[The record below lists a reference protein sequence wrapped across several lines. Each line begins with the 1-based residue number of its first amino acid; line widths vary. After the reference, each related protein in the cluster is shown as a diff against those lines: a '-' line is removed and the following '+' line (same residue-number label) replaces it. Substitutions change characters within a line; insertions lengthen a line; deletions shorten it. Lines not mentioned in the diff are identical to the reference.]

1 MGGKRMREK
10 ACQGQMAVELAAIV
24 PVGIVCALIV
34 FNLCRYVEAC
44 ALFDR
49 VALDAV
55 ISQGVSPPGEQSV
68 GSATAAVEACIRESL
83 DATTCEVSVRA
94 SGGAQPA
101 AAPGMLTFPA
111 SPLLVTYVCT
121 LRYRPWPGSFV
132 IAGVPFR
139 PPVSL
144 THERR
149 LVVDR
154 FRPGVVV

>member
-1 MGGKRMREK
+1 MGGEGMRER
-10 ACQGQMAVELAAIV
+10 ACRGQMAVELAVVV

-34 FNLCRYVEAC
+34 LNLCRFVEAC
-44 ALFDR
+44 AIFDR

-68 GSATAAVEACIRESL
+68 GAATAAVERCIRGSL
-83 DATTCEVSVRA
+83 DATTCEVTVSAV
-94 SGGAQPA
+94 GGAQPA
-101 AAPGMLTFPA
+101 ATPGRLTFPA

-121 LRYRPWPGSFV
+121 LCYRPWPWSFV
-132 IAGVPFR
+132 IAGVPFH

-144 THERR
+144 RHERR

-154 FRPGVVV
+154 YRPGVVV